1 MDMRWSLDDLYTSFE
16 SAEFL
21 ADFKAAKEEIADFGK
36 WAGQAF
42 ASPDDAGAKLEAYIN
57 RVNGSKKF
65 QKLFSFAM
73 LTRSVD
79 EHNEAAKKYSD
90 LLRGLMAEMSKPS
103 VLFKGFV
110 ARLTDLDALIAA
122 SPVLTEH
129 EFVLREIVAQNK
141 YLLSEKEEIA
151 IAKMRIT
158 GSAAWADMKDMLLAT
173 MKIPVTVEGVEKVLP
188 LPAVRNL
195 AFDANAETRKGA
207 YFAEMKAYENVERAS
222 AAALNAIK
230 GEVLTQVALRGY
242 ESPLHMTLVNSRLE
256 KSTLEAMISA
266 MEDFLPS
273 FRRYYKKKAQL
284 LGHKGSLPFY
294 DLFAP
299 SAKVKMKFTYQ
310 EAMDFILE
318 HFYAYS
324 QEMGDF
330 TKKAYDDKWVDA
342 EVREGK
348 RGGAFCA
355 NLHSIG
361 QSRVMANF
369 DGSFSNVTTLAH
381 EFGHAYHGHC
391 LKDTSYLNTS
401 YTMPIAE
408 TASTFCESIITDAA
422 IKKADA
428 DEKLAILEVSISDA
442 LQVVVDIYSRFLFES
457 RFFEK
462 RAGGPLSVEEINNLM
477 LQAQKDAYGDGLDH
491 DCLHKYMWVN
501 KVHYYYA
508 ERNFYNFPYAYGM
521 LFSNGLYA
529 QYLDEGASF
538 CEKYNNLLAATGKKS
553 LEAVGDMA
561 GIDVRKKEFWTKSL
575 KLVEDKIDEFCK

>member
-1 MDMRWSLDDLYTSFE
+1 LDDLYTSFE

-21 ADFKAAKEEIADFGK
+21 ADFEAAKQEVASFGK
-36 WAGQAF
+36 WAEAAF
-42 ASPDDAGAKLEAYIN
+42 ADVSDAGAKLEAYLC
-57 RVNGSKKF
+57 RVNDSVEFK
-65 QKLFSFAM
+65 KLFAFAF

-79 EHNEAAKKYSD
+79 ESNEPAKKYSD
-90 LLRGLMAEMSKPS
+90 LLRGLAADMAKPS
-103 VLFKGFV
+103 VLFKAFV
-110 ARLTDLDALIAA
+110 GKLSNLDELIAA
-122 SPVLTEH
+122 SPVLAEH
-129 EFVLREIVAQNK
+129 EFLLRETIAQNK

-158 GSAAWADMKDMLLAT
+158 GSAAWTDMKDMLLAT
-173 MKIPVTVEGVEKVLP
+173 MKIPVMVEGEEKLLP
-188 LPAVRNL
+188 LSAIRNL
-195 AFDANAETRKGA
+195 AFNANADTRKAA
-207 YFAEMKAYENVERAS
+207 YLAEMKAYEDVEKAS

-230 GEVLTQVALRGY
+230 GEVLTQVGLRGY
-242 ESPLHMTLVNSRLE
+242 NSPIHMTLVNSRLE
-256 KSTLEAMISA
+256 KETLDAMISA

-273 FRRYYKKKAQL
+273 LRRFYKKKAER
-284 LGHKGSLPFY
+284 LGHKGALPWY

-310 EAMDFILE
+310 EAKDFILE

-330 TKKAYDDKWVDA
+330 TKRAYDENWVDA

-348 RGGAFCA
+348 RGGAFCS
-355 NLHSIG
+355 NLHVIG
-361 QSRVMANF
+361 QSRFMANF
-369 DGSFSNVTTLAH
+369 DGSFSNMKTLAH
-381 EFGHAYHGHC
+381 EFGHGYHGHC
-391 LKDTSYLNTS
+391 LKNEKYLNTM

-408 TASTFCESIITDAA
+408 TASTFCEAIVKEAA
-422 IKKADA
+422 MKKASP
-428 DEKLAILEVSISDA
+428 DERMAILEEDLSGA
-442 LQVVVDIYSRFLFES
+442 LQVIIDIYSRYLFES

-491 DCLHKYMWVN
+491 DCLHKYMWIN

-529 QYLDEGASF
+529 QYLAEGNSF
-538 CEKYNNLLAATGKKS
+538 PEKYNKLLAATGKET

-561 GIDVRKKEFWTKSL
+561 GIDVRKKDFWIQSL
-575 KLVEDKIDEFCK
+575 KLVETKVDEFCK